1 MPKTTYNIIRDL
13 EEAKAL
19 ADHLI
24 PYVYEDQLYGSIA
37 GMFGSSSMP
46 TLTIGALLQR
56 LHRLHALEDHL
67 TADQKAELSAIDA
80 QNESARKE
88 WTIHYNEKLTQEG
101 ISRLKMIERYFSD
114 CDEDPRTCANNY
126 IPEANRRTIV
136 EVIANTLKSNN
147 TPHSDLTN
155 AMHKVDTRLHRYA
168 QPSEFFWAAELQPAY
183 PKDEYWWLYA
193 KPPKVGSK

>member
-1 MPKTTYNIIRDL
+1 MPEATYNINRDL

-46 TLTIGALLQR
+46 ALTIGALLQR
-56 LHRLHALEDHL
+56 LQRLHALENSL
-67 TADQKAELSAIDA
+67 TADQKAKLSAIDA

-88 WTIHYNEKLTQEG
+88 WTIHYNEKLAQEG
-101 ISRLKMIERYFSD
+101 ISRLKMIERYFGD
-114 CDEDPRTCANNY
+114 CDDDPRTCANNY

-136 EVIANTLKSNN
+136 EAIANTLARNG
-147 TPHSDLTN
+147 TPNAELTK
-155 AMHKVDTRLHRYA
+155 ALGRVDSKLRRYA
-168 QPSEFFWAAELQPAY
+168 QPSDFVWAADLQAAY

-193 KPPKVGSK
+193 RPPRAGAK

>member
-1 MPKTTYNIIRDL
+1 MPEATYNITRDL

-56 LHRLHALEDHL
+56 LHRLHALEDQL
-67 TADQKAELSAIDA
+67 SADQKASLNAIDA

-88 WTIHYNEKLTQEG
+88 WTIHYNNKLIQEG
-101 ISRLKMIERYFSD
+101 NSRLKMIERYFSD
-114 CDEDPRTCANNY
+114 CDDDPRTCANNY

-136 EVIANTLKSNN
+136 EDIASALRHNG
-147 TPHSDLTN
+147 TPNDDLMS
-155 AMHKVDTRLHRYA
+155 AMHKVDMKLHRYA
-168 QPSEFFWAAELQPAY
+168 QPSDFVWAADLQAAY

-193 KPPKVGSK
+193 RPPRVGAK